1 MKNNVINNKINIYN
15 ESTNKRLPIKKVK
28 EIINLVFSDY
38 KVNDATINLIYCNDE
53 YIQKINKEY
62 LNHDYATDI
71 ITFTIDEEPYLC
83 EIYISTETAQNN
95 ADEYN
100 VSLKNE
106 ILRLAAHGALHI
118 VGYDDNTE
126 QLRKDMRTKEDY
138 YLQKILG

>member
-38 KVNDATINLIYCNDE
+38 KVNDSTVNLVYCNDD
-53 YIQKINKEY
+53 YIQEINVEY

-71 ITFTIDEEPYLC
+71 ITFTIDEDPYLC

-118 VGYDDNTE
+118 VGYDDNNE